1 MADKVPNSYKDPY
14 WTDLATSTEAKLG
27 LPDGLLAAIVTKGER
42 SNHDAVSEAGAR
54 TVFQITP
61 STRKLAIDKYGIDPY
76 LSPENAAEVAGN
88 LLKDS
93 LQRNKGSVPA
103 AVAEYHGG
111 TDRANW
117 GPRTRSYVARV
128 VNDASQIQ
136 QGGQPAG
143 GSTFQRALAA
153 QQPSASTNSIASVYD
168 AYKSGKMTPQEASE
182 FEADVKSGL
191 VMLPRGAVL
200 NGQTAKAPTDKPEP
214 VVLPKQVTDAY
225 VSGQMSEKERADLEA
240 DMKAGLVK
248 LPPTTSSQ
256 IPTDDPNW
264 KPPTEQG
271 IIQRTPEP
279 TLGQKLIGA
288 GEAGLTTVTGAT
300 GGTAGMIGGT
310 VKGITQSI
318 LDGSFGTQ
326 QAANMV
332 EQQAMKGAQ
341 ALTYMP
347 RTEAGREYA
356 QNVGDVMSQ
365 AIPVMPLTAEMGM
378 LSQTVKNAAPAISA
392 TARTGAAA
400 TAAKAGQ
407 VLDAVKPPVAAAV
420 DAVKSAPGRVAE
432 AVGIK
437 SPEVAAPT
445 PGTGGSVATMRRI
458 AGEELPVPVELTK
471 GQATRDFGQL
481 RFEQEAAKNPELGTP
496 IRERMQQQNQAVR
509 QSFDAWIDETGAQA
523 PDSRGVG
530 VAVDKAL
537 TAKAARD
544 KAEIRVAY
552 KEAEKAG
559 EMQAPVPT
567 QEVVKVLNESQS
579 AESTAPVLSAARK
592 ELVRLGGAVE
602 DANGQLVAAESPTA
616 PVKVGKLEPIDT
628 ALAKAKN
635 LAYRKSLDDYG
646 NQARL
651 KNVFPV
657 VDEGKVPY
665 DVFTDRRN
673 LGDTAYSVPIGKIS
687 ITQDEV
693 GLSHLG
699 EMIKSVAKD
708 GKIQEPITAIYSS
721 KSGSYVV
728 LDGHT
733 RLVAAKLLGMDE
745 VPARFVK
752 GYEPTSEL
760 PAAMPTSTT
769 QGGMSLANMEQ
780 LRKFV
785 NKVTGNDPTNI
796 KFAGDLKRAIDT
808 STEGVGGELYA
819 KARGLRAKY
828 ADQYENR
835 AVISD
840 LLSNK
845 RGMSDRR
852 VALEDVADRIIFRG
866 SLDDMR
872 FARKVLQTGGEEG
885 KQAWREVQGSAL
897 RYIRDEATKGVAR
910 DAAGNEVI
918 SASGLDRAIKRL
930 DSDGKLD
937 YLFGKR
943 GAEKLRAVND
953 LSKVMFTTPPGS
965 VNTSNT
971 ASVILAAMDM
981 AMSSSAGVPLPVM
994 SGLRL
999 LVKNIKD
1006 RKLRTRISDA
1016 LGQGSAF

>member
-1 MADKVPNSYKDPY
+1 MADTTPNSYKDPY

-93 LQRNKGSVPA
+93 LQRNKGSIPA

-117 GPRTRSYVARV
+117 GPRTRAYVARV

-136 QGGQPAG
+136 NGGQPAG

-153 QQPSASTNSIASVYD
+153 QQPAASNNSIASVYN
-168 AYKSGKMTPQEASE
+168 AYKSGKMTAQESAD

-200 NGQTAKAPTDKPEP
+200 NGQQTQAPTDKPNAIMLSP
-214 VVLPKQVTDAY
+214 SVTEAY
-225 VSGQMSEKERADLEA
+225 YMGKMSDQERTDLEN
-240 DMKAGLVK
+240 DIKAGLVK
-248 LPPTTSSQ
+248 LPPRETDM
-256 IPTDDPNW
+256 IPGGEGWTPPTEHVTAAQLNARP
-264 KPPTEQG
+264 KPPT
-271 IIQRTPEP
+271 
-279 TLGQKLIGA
+279 LGERLIGA

-300 GGTAGMIGGT
+300 GGLVGMVGGT

-318 LDGSFGTQ
+318 LDGTYGTQ
-326 QAANMV
+326 DAANLV
-332 EQQAMKGAQ
+332 EKQAMQGAQ

-347 RTEAGREYA
+347 RTEQGREQA
-356 QNVGDVMSQ
+356 QAVGDFMQQTV
-365 AIPVMPLTAEMGM
+365 PVMPLTAEMGVIG
-378 LSQTVKNAAPAISA
+378 QGVKNAAPVVSA
-392 TARTGAAA
+392 ATRAGVASTTAR
-400 TAAKAGQ
+400 AGQ
-407 VLDAVKPPVAAAV
+407 VAGQVVDAVKPPVTAAV
-420 DAVKSAPGRVAE
+420 NAVKSAPGRVAE
-432 AVGIK
+432 AMGMK
-437 SPEVAAPT
+437 TPEVTAPT
-445 PGTGGSVATMRRI
+445 PGTGGSVGAMGTDVATMRRI
-458 AGEELPVPVELTK
+458 AGEELPVPVQLTK

-481 RFEQEAAKNPELGTP
+481 RFEQEAAKNPELGAP

-509 QSFDAWIDETGAQA
+509 QSFDSWIDETGAQA
-523 PDSRGVG
+523 PDNRGVG

-559 EMQAPVPT
+559 EMQAPVST
-567 QEVVKVLNESQS
+567 QEVVNVLNESQS

-592 ELVRLGGAVE
+592 ELVRLGGAAE
-602 DANGQLVAAESPTA
+602 DANGQLVPKELP
-616 PVKVGKLEPIDT
+616 
-628 ALAKAKN
+628 
-635 LAYRKSLDDYG
+635 
-646 NQARL
+646 
-651 KNVFPV
+651 
-657 VDEGKVPY
+657 
-665 DVFTDRRN
+665 
-673 LGDTAYSVPIGKIS
+673 
-687 ITQDEV
+687 
-693 GLSHLG
+693 
-699 EMIKSVAKD
+699 
-708 GKIQEPITAIYSS
+708 
-721 KSGSYVV
+721 
-728 LDGHT
+728 
-733 RLVAAKLLGMDE
+733 LGM
-745 VPARFVK
+745 A
-752 GYEPTSEL
+752 
-760 PAAMPTSTT
+760 
-769 QGGMSLANMEQ
+769 EQ

-796 KFAGDLKRAIDT
+796 KFAGDLKRAIDA
-808 STEGVGGELYA
+808 STEGAGGELYA

-840 LLSNK
+840 LLNSK
-845 RGMSDRR
+845 RGMADRR

-885 KQAWREVQGSAL
+885 QQAWKEVQGSAL

-953 LSKVMFTTPPGS
+953 LSKVMFTSPPGA

-981 AMSSSAGVPLPVM
+981 AMSSSAGIPLPVM

-999 LVKNIKD
+999 LVKNVKD
-1006 RKLRTRISDA
+1006 RKLRGRISEA